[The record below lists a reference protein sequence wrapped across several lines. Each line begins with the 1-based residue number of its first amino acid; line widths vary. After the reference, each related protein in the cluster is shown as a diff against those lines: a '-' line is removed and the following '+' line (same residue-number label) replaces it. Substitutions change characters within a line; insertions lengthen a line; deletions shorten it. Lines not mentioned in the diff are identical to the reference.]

1 MTHTT
6 YVTDVTPVVELVGT
20 WSKSDIAYASGKHG
34 VSNDY
39 ADKFAGFAIQSL
51 PETDLTLKT
60 TQRAMW
66 CKMDTQKAMI
76 DNGPIVTKDGV
87 RRGNNSLA
95 MQSIGRV
102 SRHNAQRPKMISHS
116 KILLDKASAKIER
129 SLAIPEQVGAMIKK
143 AADLQVSIERKL
155 AKGHDASN
163 LIGCL
168 SVLQARVRF
177 MLDHCEDKGLL
188 EIHPMKTGKAIGSLG
203 KGGVK

>member
-1 MTHTT
+1 MN
-6 YVTDVTPVVELVGT
+6 VELVGT

-51 PETDLTLKT
+51 PCAPLVLKT
-60 TQRAMW
+60 AKTVPTIA
-66 CKMDTQKAMI
+66 KNDVQKAMI
-76 DNGPIVTKDGV
+76 DNGPIVTKEGV

-129 SLAIPEQVGAMIKK
+129 SLAIPEQVGAMIRKCHE
-143 AADLQVSIERKL
+143 LQASIERKL
-155 AKGHDASN
+155 EKGHDASN

-168 SVLQARVRF
+168 SVTQARIRF
-177 MLDHCEDKGLL
+177 MLDHCEEKGLL
-188 EIHPMKTGKAIGSLG
+188 LIHTPKTGKAIGSLG
-203 KGGVK
+203 KKAS